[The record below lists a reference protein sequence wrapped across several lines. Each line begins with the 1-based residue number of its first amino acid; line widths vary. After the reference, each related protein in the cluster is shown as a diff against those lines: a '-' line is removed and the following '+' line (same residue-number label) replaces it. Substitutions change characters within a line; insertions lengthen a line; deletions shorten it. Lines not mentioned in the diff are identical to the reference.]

1 MATTVTDTWT
11 ILSPVSLPPQLE
23 PIAGDERPYRLGRP
37 LRGLR
42 VGLEIDY
49 AWLCYVT
56 VIDEWERLLAADGAE
71 PHTLWVE
78 RSRDAPERD
87 PNEVR
92 AEVEQWSQ
100 LIDCG
105 VVGLGN

>member
-1 MATTVTDTWT
+1 MATVALSSVPLWT
-11 ILSPVSLPPQLE
+11 ILSPVSPAPE
-23 PIAGDERPYRLGRP
+23 EEVTSSKGPFKLGRSV
-37 LRGLR
+37 RGVR

-49 AWLCYVT
+49 TWVCYPT
-56 VIDEWERLLAADGAE
+56 VIDEWERLLRADGAE
-71 PHTLWVE
+71 PTTLWV
-78 RSRDAPERD
+78 SDGAPRN

-92 AEVEQWSQ
+92 ADVEAWSQ

>member
-1 MATTVTDTWT
+1 MSDKWT
-11 ILSPVSLPPQLE
+11 ILSPVSRPPAIE
-23 PIAGDERPYRLGRP
+23 VDPDAGPFRLDRP
-37 LRGLR
+37 LNGVK
-42 VGLEIDY
+42 VGIEVDY

-56 VIDEWERLLAADGAE
+56 LIDEWERMLRADGAV
-71 PHTLWVE
+71 PMTLWVE

-92 AEVEQWSQ
+92 AEVDEWSK